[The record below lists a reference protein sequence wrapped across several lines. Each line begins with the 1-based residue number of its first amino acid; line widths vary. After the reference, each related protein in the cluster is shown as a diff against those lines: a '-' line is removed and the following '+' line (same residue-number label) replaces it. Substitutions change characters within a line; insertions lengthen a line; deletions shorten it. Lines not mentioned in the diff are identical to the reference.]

1 MLKNSAKS
9 EHQISVSSPRCTCA
23 YEPHISRPT
32 MSPKNWP
39 DGDRR
44 KSRCPQTPGAASPR
58 FSSKDERL
66 GPQYPS
72 HAVTHLG
79 KRILPNGGGSCLSDL
94 EPTRLP
100 ERPPPPAQHTH
111 RALEDAAVPSWALA
125 PHRVGAVPGVEHAV
139 LMRGPRRVRRSKA
152 EGTSPPNAGAGNVS
166 EARNLRL
173 AGSLAGHQ
181 PTRVSS

>member
-100 ERPPPPAQHTH
+100 ERPPPPPNTHTGH
-111 RALEDAAVPSWALA
+111 LKMLQCLPGRSLHTGWEPCLERSTLSSCGD
-125 PHRVGAVPGVEHAV
+125 PGG
-139 LMRGPRRVRRSKA
+139 L
-152 EGTSPPNAGAGNVS
+152 
-166 EARNLRL
+166 
-173 AGSLAGHQ
+173 GHQ
-181 PTRVSS
+181 KPRGRHHQMQEREMSLKHVI